1 MQCIKPLL
9 FLIILCICCS
19 YAGNAAVKAGIK
31 ADGKVVPAGDT
42 IKLCAGG
49 KILWYRGNVNFQ
61 GSNAIVV
68 TLTLD
73 NFLGNGA
80 GQNKMRVGMAYD
92 ATTGS
97 LPFTRTSGSTEV
109 AFEYQVLT
117 NEYLSSDN
125 RCREGIFDRGKT
137 GCYQVSQ

>member
-1 MQCIKPLL
+1 MENFDIAPGVAFYKQANNTSFSGGCE
-9 FLIILCICCS
+9 
-19 YAGNAAVKAGIK
+19 VKSHYINLG
-31 ADGKVVPAGDT
+31 V
-42 IKLCAGG
+42 
-49 KILWYRGNVNFQ
+49 WYRGNVNFQ

-80 GQNKMRVGMAYD
+80 GQNKMRVGMGYD

-109 AFEYQVLT
+109 GFEYQVLT
-117 NEYLSSDN
+117 NDSLSSDN
-125 RCREGIFDRGKT
+125 RCREGIYDRGKME
-137 GCYQVSQ
+137 CYRVAQ